1 MILSRQ
7 FTMTMICML
16 LSMCR
21 VVCAQVTQD
30 TNSAGNDAELL
41 RVDLGQPLDF
51 WLNRL
56 ESKSSTERQHAANVV
71 NSAAGYVMEMHA
83 EHLAERLPKPVGVV
97 PIASSSETLAST
109 DREVRSNIER
119 FATEFTDS
127 ESRMIRLLRPLME
140 QQEVF
145 HADNEASAL
154 AFALAVSSPDG
165 RGIINA
171 RKTLPR
177 GVRND
182 ELLFQLVYTSPHIMP
197 PDVSLK
203 SILLPALKSLSD
215 ETRFELERQWQEA
228 GEGVDD
234 RTQPRDLRSLSLG
247 LLSPVFG
254 GALASRNQI
263 QQELP
268 LLIEA
273 LEPEYPQVIR
283 CFSMACLCDLRS
295 ESEPALPRLR
305 QLLND
310 ESRTIRGLAA
320 RVIIYVRTDQR
331 LVDEFGELLN
341 WSPEDRKELA
351 DDIELERSAFE
362 HCVGAGDSAGESE
375 MRRYV
380 TECLRHGSHHERR
393 YVLRAI
399 REFGPKAG
407 DLEALVR
414 ECLDDEEPLTRD
426 FAKQA
431 LTAIEAGKK

>member
-1 MILSRQ
+1 MIFSLQ
-7 FTMTMICML
+7 FTMTMICVL

-56 ESKSSTERQHAANVV
+56 ESKSATERQHAANVV
-71 NSAAGYVMEMHA
+71 NSAAGYVMEMYA
-83 EHLAERLPKPVGVV
+83 ERLAEGLPKPVGAVA
-97 PIASSSETLAST
+97 IASPSETLSGM
-109 DREVRSNIER
+109 DPEVRSNTER
-119 FATEFTDS
+119 FAKEFHDS
-127 ESRMIRLLRPLME
+127 EERMIRLLRPLLKK
-140 QQEVF
+140 QGVF
-145 HADNEASAL
+145 NCRNEASAL

-171 RKTLPR
+171 RKALQS
-177 GVRND
+177 GLRND
-182 ELLFQLVYTSPHIMP
+182 ELLYQLVYTSPHIMP
-197 PDVSLK
+197 SDISLK

-215 ETRFELERQWQEA
+215 ETRIELERQWREA

-234 RTQPRDLRSLSLG
+234 RTQARDLRSLSLG
-247 LLSPVFG
+247 FRSLVFG
-254 GALASRNQI
+254 GALVARNQI

-273 LEPEYPQVIR
+273 LEPEYPQVLR
-283 CFSMACLCDLRS
+283 CFSMACLGDLRS
-295 ESEPALPRLR
+295 ESEPALPRLS
-305 QLLND
+305 QMLND
-310 ESRTIRGLAA
+310 ESRTIRELAA
-320 RVIIYVRTDQR
+320 RVIIYIRMDPL

-341 WSPEDRKELA
+341 WSQEDRKELA
-351 DDIELERSAFE
+351 DDIEHERSAFDIG
-362 HCVGAGDSAGESE
+362 VVKGDSAVDSE
-375 MRRYV
+375 RRIYV
-380 TECLRHGSHHERR
+380 TECLRRGLNHERR

-399 REFGPKAG
+399 REFGANAG